1 MGPQISGL
9 ANLWHAERFPWHTSF
24 TAVSIFFYIFAR
36 PAWLLW
42 RICVYTHTHISDCI
56 HTQCELLLLPN
67 KTAVKHFDKNRE
79 ECKVLTGYLSLGRW
93 TGGVRVNTRHWK
105 KKVLQSS
112 FQTGSS
118 SSPSYFQIFFLIA
131 FLEEAF
137 IRNIKIIL
145 WINNTIIICITNNN
159 ATINNN
165 YGRLQ
170 DLILHFKIR
179 IGTQQK
185 CLENVQTIWVRAF
198 KKICQ
203 HCPIWNRTSTTF
215 IWTKKYNSRHTI

>member
-1 MGPQISGL
+1 LQKALVLAEVPTWDLRYQGWQTYGTQKDFRGTHHSLLSQFSFISL
-9 ANLWHAERFPWHTSF
+9 PDQRDFCEE
-24 TAVSIFFYIFAR
+24 Y
-36 PAWLLW
+36 
-42 RICVYTHTHISDCI
+42 VYTHTHTHISDCI

-67 KTAVKHFDKNRE
+67 KTAVKHFDTNRE

-145 WINNTIIICITNNN
+145 
-159 ATINNN
+159 
-165 YGRLQ
+165 
-170 DLILHFKIR
+170 
-179 IGTQQK
+179 
-185 CLENVQTIWVRAF
+185 
-198 KKICQ
+198 
-203 HCPIWNRTSTTF
+203 
-215 IWTKKYNSRHTI
+215 